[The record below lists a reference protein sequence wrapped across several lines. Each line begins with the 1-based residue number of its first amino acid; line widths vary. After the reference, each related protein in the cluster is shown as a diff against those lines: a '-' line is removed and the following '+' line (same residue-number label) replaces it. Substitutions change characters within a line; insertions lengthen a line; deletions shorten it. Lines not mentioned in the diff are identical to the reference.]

1 MRGGFLTDSRWDS
14 YCPAGLLD
22 RAVVGS
28 SPPRCAVIMRGSTS
42 LTEMVTEEM
51 EMGSASRHTEP
62 HRTDSNAENKNKG
75 KLNLRPTDSKMRR
88 Q

>member
-1 MRGGFLTDSRWDS
+1 MKGWLSVQYTNPILQLAKSCQFVISRQS
-14 YCPAGLLD
+14 
-22 RAVVGS
+22 
-28 SPPRCAVIMRGSTS
+28 MSTS

-62 HRTDSNAENKNKG
+62 HRTDSIAENKNKG